1 MIKRVNIIL
10 IVLSTSFL
18 ISCSDIN
25 FLTNP
30 ILNIETPNYYRESY
44 AWENGSKFGIFIAT
58 PSEQ

>member
-1 MIKRVNIIL
+1 MIKKINIL
-10 IVLSTSFL
+10 LAVLSTSFL

-30 ILNIETPNYYRESY
+30 YINIETPNYYREAY

-58 PSEQ
+58 PSKQ